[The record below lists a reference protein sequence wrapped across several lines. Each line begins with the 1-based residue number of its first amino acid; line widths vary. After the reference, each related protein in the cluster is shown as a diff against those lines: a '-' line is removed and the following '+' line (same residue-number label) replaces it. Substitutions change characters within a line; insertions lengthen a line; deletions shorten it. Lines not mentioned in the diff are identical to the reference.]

1 MLDTLT
7 VIAALVAIIVAYIV
21 AYVYNKCRKC

>member
-7 VIAALVAIIVAYIV
+7 VIAALVAIIVAYII